1 MKTITLIIIK
11 HHFIILSR
19 HRHKE
24 TLIPCDQIILKASYC
39 QIVRNDFEI
48 FSPIS
53 PRPILAVSPFSQTNF
68 WQQPGSLNVEIFIIS
83 DETDES

>member
-11 HHFIILSR
+11 HHFIILAR

-39 QIVRNDFEI
+39 QIVRNDFDDFQSY
-48 FSPIS
+48 FSPPHFS
-53 PRPILAVSPFSQTNF
+53 CLPILAN
-68 WQQPGSLNVEIFIIS
+68 
-83 DETDES
+83 